1 MADLTRR
8 RATLVIATS
17 ALVTWL
23 GQGRRA
29 RVSADRLRAGGELLL
44 RCEGASHFR
53 LAYAE
58 YGTADVPAT
67 AGAARVRVPFSE
79 TREEWT
85 PLLCV
90 PCDARGPMGPATVVQ
105 ILTAPVRFGA

>member
-1 MADLTRR
+1 VADLTRR
-8 RATLVIATS
+8 RATLVIATT

-29 RVSADRLRAGGELLL
+29 RVSADRLRAGGELEL

-58 YGTADVPAT
+58 YGTADVPAIG
-67 AGAARVRVPFSE
+67 GAARLRVPFSE
-79 TREEWT
+79 TRDEWT
-85 PLLCV
+85 PLHCV
-90 PCDARGPMGPATVVQ
+90 PCDGRGPLGPPTVVQ

>member
-8 RATLVIATS
+8 RATLVLATT

-29 RVSADRLRAGGELLL
+29 RVSADRLRAGGELEL

-67 AGAARVRVPFSE
+67 NGVARLRVPFSE
-79 TREEWT
+79 TRDEWT

-90 PCDARGPMGPATVVQ
+90 PCDARGPLGPATIVR
-105 ILTAPVRFGA
+105 ILTAPIRFGA